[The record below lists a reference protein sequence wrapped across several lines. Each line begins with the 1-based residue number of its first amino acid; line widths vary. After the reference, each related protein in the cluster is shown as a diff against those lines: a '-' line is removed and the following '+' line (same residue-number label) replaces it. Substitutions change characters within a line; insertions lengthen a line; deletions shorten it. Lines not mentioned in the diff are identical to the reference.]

1 MKALSEDIKEA
12 KEIKK
17 KMDELEFKKDLVEK
31 RSKITNFDELIEF
44 LKYVKDNCNRGYGE
58 APRAIAQ
65 AALAVAWQ
73 LASEFGI
80 TGFQAGYVMF
90 DFIRDWQYR
99 GNKSGL
105 KIVDYDKMLYPQYE
119 YDFEKTIKGYT
130 WSALQSEAQRLLEED
145 NEKEDEA
152 KANPKVREHWESIV
166 AGNVPFGY
174 SVSEDK

>member
-1 MKALSEDIKEA
+1 MKALSKDVKDA

-44 LKYVKDNCNRGYGE
+44 LKYVKENGNCGYGE

-80 TGFQAGYVMF
+80 TGFQAGFVMF

-99 GNKSGL
+99 GNRSGL
-105 KIVDYDKMLYPQYE
+105 KVVDYDKMLYPQYAH
-119 YDFEKTIKGYT
+119 DFEKNIKDYT
-130 WSALQSEAQRLLEED
+130 WAALQAQAQELLEKDGE
-145 NEKEDEA
+145 NVHPNVK
-152 KANPKVREHWESIV
+152 EHWMSI
-166 AGNVPFGY
+166 ATGNVPFGY
-174 SVSEDK
+174 TVSEDK